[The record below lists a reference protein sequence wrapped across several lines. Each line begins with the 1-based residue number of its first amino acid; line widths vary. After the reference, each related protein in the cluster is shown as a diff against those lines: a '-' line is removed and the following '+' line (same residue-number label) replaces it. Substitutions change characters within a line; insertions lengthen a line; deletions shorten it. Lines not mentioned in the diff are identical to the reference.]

1 MQPHSFSLK
10 FIWDGNGFFIFLLT
24 FQLSTL
30 PIFRRDEAESLSVKE
45 VFDKIQVAKD
55 TCMAL
60 RRYFEAHLYFK
71 ATLLRRSIALN
82 QGGMPAV
89 PAPFYKVFTLFF
101 LSYPGHTNCYFKL
114 EKCTSVVSIT
124 T

>member
-1 MQPHSFSLK
+1 MRWARNKHQPHSSSLK
-10 FIWDGNGFFIFLLT
+10 FIWDGNGFFLFLLT
-24 FQLSTL
+24 FKLSTL

-55 TCMAL
+55 TCLAL

-89 PAPFYKVFTLFF
+89 PAPFYKVFT
-101 LSYPGHTNCYFKL
+101 
-114 EKCTSVVSIT
+114 
-124 T
+124 